1 MNTTRNPHTNV
12 HTKLIAI
19 LLWPTV
25 SITSGSVGAAAFLTG
40 TSLAVPV
47 VAPVGSPAG
56 AACAACALTV
66 SEAIAGTN
74 ASATQIANATLQK
87 RPARLLI
94 PVPSLGL
101 VWTCDSRAT
110 RHGPLHALESARR
123 TPRHDAAAAI

>member
-1 MNTTRNPHTNV
+1 MKFMLIVCAAFLARQKPASTIAKPACMNITRKPQTSV
-12 HTKLIAI
+12 HTKLMAI

-101 VWTCDSRAT
+101 V
-110 RHGPLHALESARR
+110 
-123 TPRHDAAAAI
+123 